1 MQAIQL
7 DQYPATMFS
16 TSREEDIIFS
26 MGNEDFRTLED
37 STEISSQLD
46 FLSDINIEQMLESF
60 NADSFTSNDHQHQ
73 PTTAETSADDEYPLE
88 NLFDFVQND
97 NIQDFHIVQLESPS
111 VSNIDIRIDSSESS
125 FNDND
130 LSSTADNSNFDTS
143 SCSSIPMDFSSFS
156 VSSKTKKSMQQQKRL
171 QRSILEKKEANKAAT
186 VRYRSKKVKERDE
199 LFAQVSEYSKK
210 NLELKNRIE
219 NLQSEIGCIKNLI
232 IQIYVKK
239 NS

>member
-1 MQAIQL
+1 
-7 DQYPATMFS
+7 MFS
-16 TSREEDIIFS
+16 TSQEEDIIFS

-46 FLSDINIEQMLESF
+46 FLNDINIEQMLESF
-60 NADSFTSNDHQHQ
+60 NADSFTSNDYQHQ
-73 PTTAETSADDEYPLE
+73 PTAETSADDEYPLE

-111 VSNIDIRIDSSESS
+111 VSNIDIRIDSPVSS

-156 VSSKTKKSMQQQKRL
+156 VSSKIKKSTQQQKRL